1 MSDSAPE
8 PALERRLLILAP
20 VGRDAELI
28 QAMLGKEGVDCVV
41 CPSLDSLVLEFERGA
56 AALLLAEE
64 ALKERDG
71 RPADLIAR
79 QPPWSDIPVLML
91 AGTGADSAAAARAL
105 RTLGNVTLLE
115 RPVRMAALASA
126 VLSALRARDRQYQV
140 RAQLLQREEA
150 DRRKDAFLAMLAHEL
165 RNPLAPIRNAVG
177 ILNMMRLG
185 DRAAGVLEMMDRQVT
200 HIARLVDDLME
211 VSRITL
217 GKIDLRK
224 QPVELAAVI
233 HAALDTSRPLI
244 DSAKHRLTVSLPQ
257 GPIVL
262 HADLVRLAQVF
273 SNLLNNA
280 AKYAEPGGRIH
291 VSATREGSDVVVAVR
306 DEGMGI
312 SADALPH
319 VFDLFAQAH
328 AGGTRLQGGLGIG
341 LTLARE
347 LVTLH
352 GGSVHAHSEGLG
364 RGSQFTVRLPLGSA
378 RASAPESADAAGSF
392 PPLPRILV
400 VDDNRDAADSL
411 GLLLQM
417 LGATVY
423 VVHDGLNALNAVD
436 FFRPEVVMLDLGM
449 PGMDGYE
456 VARRIR
462 ERPDAAAIVLI
473 ALSGRGKDTDRLSTR
488 DAGFAHHIVKPADI
502 GALQSLLA
510 SLAK

>member
-1 MSDSAPE
+1 MSAAAPE
-8 PALERRLLILAP
+8 PGLERRLLILAP
-20 VGRDAELI
+20 VGKDAQLI
-28 QAMLGKEGVDCVV
+28 EAMLGKEGVDCVV
-41 CPSLDSLVLEFERGA
+41 CPSLDRLVLEFERGA

-64 ALKERDG
+64 ALRELDG
-71 RPADLIAR
+71 RPAELITR
-79 QPPWSDIPVLML
+79 QPSWSDIPVLML
-91 AGTGADSAAAARAL
+91 TRPGADSAVAARAL

-115 RPVRMAALASA
+115 RPVRMAALGSA

-140 RAQLLQREEA
+140 RAQLQQREEA

-177 ILNMMRLG
+177 VLHMMRLG
-185 DRAAGVLEMMDRQVT
+185 DRAAGVVEMMDRQVT

-217 GKIDLRK
+217 GKIELRK
-224 QPVELAAVI
+224 KPVELAAVI
-233 HAALDTSRPLI
+233 HAALETSRPLI
-244 DSAKHRLTVSLPQ
+244 DSAKHRLTVSLPEE
-257 GPIVL
+257 PVVL

-280 AKYAEPGGRIH
+280 AKYAEPGGHIQLT
-291 VSATREGSDVVVAVR
+291 ATREGKDVVVAVI

-312 SADALPH
+312 PADALPH

-328 AGGTRLQGGLGIG
+328 ASGARSQGGLGIG
-341 LTLARE
+341 LTLARD
-347 LVTLH
+347 LVALH
-352 GGSVHAHSEGLG
+352 GGSVHAHSDGLG
-364 RGSQFTVRLPLGSA
+364 RGSQFTVRLPIGSA
-378 RASAPESADAAGSF
+378 RALSPDIAEVTVGS

-400 VDDNRDAADSL
+400 VDDNQDAADSL
-411 GLLLQM
+411 GILLQM

-423 VVHDGLNALNAVD
+423 VVHDGLSALSAID

-449 PGMDGYE
+449 PEIDGYE

-462 ERPDAAAIVLI
+462 ERPDSAAIVLI
-473 ALSGRGKDTDRLSTR
+473 ALSGRGKESDRGDTR
-488 DAGFAHHIVKPADI
+488 DAGFAHHIVKPAEI
-502 GALQSLLA
+502 GALQALLS